1 MDTTGYT
8 TLTRQSGLMHEMR
21 ALANNIANLGTTG
34 FRAESVI
41 FTEHVRALGES
52 AGSLSMATAAAHAT
66 AAGQGALTRTGGAFD
81 LAIEGPGFFQLE
93 TPAGPRLTRAGAFLP
108 NAAGELSTPDG
119 YRLLDAGGAPIFVPP
134 DAAAVT
140 IAADGTLS
148 ADGRPLAQI
157 GLVQPESPVDLR
169 REDGVRFR
177 AKGPLAPVE
186 SPVIQQGFLEQS
198 NVDPVIETARMIE
211 VQRGYELG
219 QAFLEREDERIR
231 NVLRTLGK

>member
-140 IAADGTLS
+140 VAADGTLS

-177 AKGPLAPVE
+177 ADGPLAPVA